1 MTDARTD
8 LRLRNEDAEQA
19 VLAAMLIDAGAV
31 ATARG
36 ALTADDFLSA
46 RHRLLYGAMTDIAA
60 GGSAVD
66 PLTLASALGADLQ
79 LAGGKDY
86 IGFLV
91 DAVPTAANVR
101 YHAELVRECAAR
113 RRLLETIQ
121 SAALAITTGADDSLT
136 EIAGR
141 IQASVSSAVTK
152 GGRKGYAVVTGD
164 EIIALA
170 DSLSAR
176 REAMAAGR
184 IVGVATGYPEID
196 DVLFGLR
203 PAEFMI
209 VAARPKCGKAQPYTA
224 PVLLADGTWS
234 ALGRLSV
241 GDKLASVDGG
251 DSVVVGLYPQGQR
264 DLWRVRFSDGAV
276 VECCGDH
283 LWQYHYRQRVAV
295 VDTELLAREVALHP
309 GRISIPLV
317 CGDFGRAV
325 PLPIDPY
332 VLGALL
338 GDGGLSSSSVHFTK
352 RDPEVLRRVGA
363 RLPAGMSL
371 RNAGRDNEWRIVGGM
386 QTALRSLGLKGTHS
400 HDKFIPSQYLSAS
413 KAQRLDLLRGLLDTD
428 GWTQGNG
435 GVWYSTTSPRLR
447 DDVMT
452 LVRSLGGVVS
462 TSHRTPHYTHNGER
476 RAGRVAHGVGI
487 KGGAWL
493 LSLLTLDRHT
503 AHLPRSTRREPRRT
517 VVAVERCTERA
528 DMACIAVSHP
538 SHLYVTNDYVLTHNT
553 SLCLNIAVNAITE
566 GEHAG
571 GFVSTEMLR
580 DELLER
586 AGNRLARL
594 TTHQTAAGYVDD
606 REVARFAT
614 QLSCLAG
621 KLHIDDEAFPT
632 LDDVIA
638 RSIDLKARHPE
649 IAFLVV
655 DYLQRITK
663 RLKGRRGDEELAA
676 VTTGLKSLAKELRIP
691 IIAPAQVNY
700 KDSDKRESKAPTL
713 ADIQG
718 GSSFAQDGNFVFLL
732 HRPALFDAD
741 PSLAHVLQVEL
752 AASRRTKNFT
762 TKLDWHG
769 DFMAI
774 DSPLRRSRRQP
785 PTVAA
790 TSSPT
795 FPDHRGAA

>member
-8 LRLRNEDAEQA
+8 LRLRNDDAEQA
-19 VLAAMLIDAGAV
+19 VLAAMLFDTV
-31 ATARG
+31 AIGVARG
-36 ALTADDFLSA
+36 LVVADDFVA
-46 RHRLLYGAMTDIAA
+46 TRHRLLYGAIVDVAA
-60 GGSAVD
+60 TGATVD
-66 PLTLASALGADLQ
+66 PITLASRLATRGELEA
-79 LAGGKDY
+79 AGGKDY
-86 IGFLV
+86 VGFLIG
-91 DAVPTAANVR
+91 AIPTAANVR
-101 YHAELVRECAAR
+101 YHAELVRECSAR
-113 RRLLETIQ
+113 RRLLETID
-121 SAALAITTGADDSLT
+121 AAKLAITTGADDSLT

-176 REAMAAGR
+176 REALAAGR
-184 IVGVATGYPEID
+184 IVGIATGYPEID

-209 VAARPKCGKAQPYTA
+209 VAARPKCGK
-224 PVLLADGTWS
+224 
-234 ALGRLSV
+234 
-241 GDKLASVDGG
+241 
-251 DSVVVGLYPQGQR
+251 
-264 DLWRVRFSDGAV
+264 
-276 VECCGDH
+276 
-283 LWQYHYRQRVAV
+283 
-295 VDTELLAREVALHP
+295 
-309 GRISIPLV
+309 
-317 CGDFGRAV
+317 
-325 PLPIDPY
+325 
-332 VLGALL
+332 
-338 GDGGLSSSSVHFTK
+338 
-352 RDPEVLRRVGA
+352 
-363 RLPAGMSL
+363 
-371 RNAGRDNEWRIVGGM
+371 
-386 QTALRSLGLKGTHS
+386 
-400 HDKFIPSQYLSAS
+400 
-413 KAQRLDLLRGLLDTD
+413 
-428 GWTQGNG
+428 
-435 GVWYSTTSPRLR
+435 
-447 DDVMT
+447 
-452 LVRSLGGVVS
+452 
-462 TSHRTPHYTHNGER
+462 
-476 RAGRVAHGVGI
+476 
-487 KGGAWL
+487 
-493 LSLLTLDRHT
+493 
-503 AHLPRSTRREPRRT
+503 
-517 VVAVERCTERA
+517 
-528 DMACIAVSHP
+528 
-538 SHLYVTNDYVLTHNT
+538 T

-566 GEHAG
+566 GGATG

-676 VTTGLKSLAKELRIP
+676 VTTGLKSLGKELRIP

-774 DSPLRRSRRQP
+774 DSPLRRARRQP
-785 PTVAA
+785 TVAVGTA
-790 TSSPT
+790 STT
-795 FPDHRGAA
+795 LPDRRSA